1 MARLLQVPSDV
12 QNQTTGVRAETF
24 GVGVYRTVI
33 DLEGLTL
40 PDIAGGASLAVGRQ
54 IFTFP
59 AGGIKVL
66 GSSLVAVT
74 LSETQGNVTA
84 DTPDLGLGTVIA
96 SGAVA
101 VLGGTATFEDILTGQ
116 TINDCNGT
124 AETVSVATELLIQ
137 AGDSHNVF
145 LNVADGW
152 AASGDDGILVGG
164 RVVIVWAQL

>member
-1 MARLLQVPSDV
+1 MARVLQIPSV
-12 QNQTTGVRAETF
+12 QHQTTGVRAETF
-24 GVGVYRTVI
+24 GSGVYRTVI

-59 AGGIKVL
+59 GGIKIL
-66 GSSLVAVT
+66 GSSLVGVT
-74 LSETQGNVTA
+74 LSDTDGNVTA

-116 TINDCNGT
+116 TMDDCDGT
-124 AETVSVATELLIQ
+124 PETVSVSTELLIQ
-137 AGDSHNVF
+137 AADSHNVF

-152 AASGDDGILVGG
+152 AASGDDGIRVGG
-164 RVVIVWAQL
+164 RIVIIWAEL

>member
-1 MARLLQVPSDV
+1 MARVLQIPSV
-12 QNQTTGVRAETF
+12 QHQTTGVRAETF
-24 GVGVYRTVI
+24 GSGVYRTVI

-59 AGGIKVL
+59 PGGIKIL
-66 GSSLVAVT
+66 GSSLVGVT
-74 LSETQGNVTA
+74 LSDTDGNVTA

-116 TINDCNGT
+116 TMDDCDGT
-124 AETVSVATELLIQ
+124 PETVSVSTELLIQ
-137 AGDSHNVF
+137 AADSHNVF

-152 AASGDDGILVGG
+152 AASGDDGIRVGG
-164 RVVIVWAQL
+164 RIVIIWAEL

>member
-1 MARLLQVPSDV
+1 MARVLQIPSV
-12 QNQTTGVRAETF
+12 QHQTTGVRAETF
-24 GVGVYRTVI
+24 GSGVYRTVI

-59 AGGIKVL
+59 PGGIKIL
-66 GSSLVAVT
+66 GSSLVGVT
-74 LSETQGNVTA
+74 LSDTDGNVTA

-116 TINDCNGT
+116 TMDDCDGT
-124 AETVSVATELLIQ
+124 SETVSVSTELLIQ
-137 AGDSHNVF
+137 AADSHNVF

-152 AASGDDGILVGG
+152 AASGDDGIRVGG
-164 RVVIVWAQL
+164 RIVIIWAEL